1 MFHKFLAIT
10 ALAAIAAVP
19 ATGHAQGTTTTLPQD
34 TTYSG
39 QHARQ
44 DSSRIHQDTSAGSVS
59 TENPNKQGQRV
70 RDTTNAPR
78 THADSLRADSLR
90 ADSLRT
96 HTDSSMNVSP
106 ADTTRMGAPTTQ
118 SPTPPSPTPPRD

>member
-59 TENPNKQGQRV
+59 TENPNKQGERV
-70 RDTTNAPR
+70 RDTTTAPR
-78 THADSLRADSLR
+78 THADSLR

-106 ADTTRMGAPTTQ
+106 ADTSRMGAPTTQ